1 MSLYTS
7 RRKQGKPSSRGR
19 HRLSTRKF
27 YTGKVRRSRRS
38 RNIMYGGGN
47 DLTQQ
52 VINTYRSTIDAGLNM
67 YNGFL
72 GNPLV
77 YSPNPTMGH
86 FL

>member
-1 MSLYTS
+1 
-7 RRKQGKPSSRGR
+7 
-19 HRLSTRKF
+19 
-27 YTGKVRRSRRS
+27 
-38 RNIMYGGGN
+38 MYGGGN